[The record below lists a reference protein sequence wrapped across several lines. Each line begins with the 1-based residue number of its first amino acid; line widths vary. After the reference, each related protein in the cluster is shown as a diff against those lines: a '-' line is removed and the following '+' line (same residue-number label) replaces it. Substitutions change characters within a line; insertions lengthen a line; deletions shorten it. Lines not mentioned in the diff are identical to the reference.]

1 MKLEITDTAQN
12 IIDQIVKSENIKNPS
27 EISVSRGSQDGDGY
41 VSKTYA
47 ISIKNDFGKDIK
59 LFVKYLPDD
68 MMLKWKTA
76 FIEAFYTEYNFYA
89 EIYPAFNE
97 FENSKNIKEPFNNVP
112 KHFNTKMRNGETP
125 PIVLENLRSL
135 GYTLRDR
142 KKPIDDAHL
151 ILPIK
156 AFAKYHA
163 VNYAM
168 KDQQSETYK
177 KLTSGPR
184 DILGNY
190 FLEFGMYDMIEKCVK
205 QLTDSFDPI
214 LDKEIMEHCTNLDQ
228 KLVNYMKNIFREY
241 DEYFIIAQG
250 DCWSNNMM
258 FLYQEETGLPIDVKL
273 IDWQC
278 QRISSPLFDFSYFFY
293 TLATKKELD
302 NAEYYLKLYYDT
314 LSQRIAEL
322 GSDPEKLFPYHIFRD
337 HWRKYSKFGLCMA
350 FSVIKIQLFEKD
362 EIPNILNPDTEITP
376 TEAFA
381 VVLKSQDVYI
391 KRLKDLL
398 EYFIHHGL
406 L

>member
-1 MKLEITDTAQN
+1 MKIEKPDIVED
-12 IIDQIVKSENIKNPS
+12 IINQVVKSENIKNPT

-41 VSKTYA
+41 ASKTYA

-59 LFVKYLPDD
+59 LFVKYLPEDIK
-68 MMLKWKTA
+68 LEWKNA
-76 FIEAFYTEYNFYA
+76 FFEAFYTENSFYA
-89 EIYPAFNE
+89 EIYPSFNQ
-97 FENSKNIKEPFNNVP
+97 FEKSKNIKEPFNNVP
-112 KHFNTKMRNGETP
+112 KHFNTKVRNGETP
-125 PIVLENLRSL
+125 PIVLEDLRSL

-163 VNYAM
+163 INYAM
-168 KDQQSETYK
+168 KDQLPEVYK
-177 KLTSGPR
+177 KLATYPK
-184 DILGNY
+184 DMLGKN
-190 FLEFGMYDMIEKCVK
+190 FVAFEMDVMIKRCVD
-205 QLTDSFDPI
+205 QVTGSFNPV
-214 LDKEIMEHCTNLDQ
+214 LDKEIMKHCANLNERLID
-228 KLVNYMKNIFREY
+228 YMMNILSDY
-241 DEYFIIAQG
+241 DEYFIITQE

-258 FLYQEETGLPIDVKL
+258 FRYQEETGLPIDVKL
-273 IDWQC
+273 IDWQF
-278 QRISSPLFDFSYFFY
+278 QKIASPLFDFSYFFY

-322 GSDPEKLFPYHIFRD
+322 GSDPEKLYPYHIFRD

-350 FSVIKIQLFEKD
+350 FFIVKAQLFEKD
-362 EIPNILNPDTEITP
+362 EIPNVLNPDKISP
-376 TEAFA
+376 TDAFS
-381 VVLKSQDVYI
+381 VVLKSQDVFV

-398 EYFIHHGL
+398 EYFICHEL